1 MRIARLLQV
10 AVVGL
15 AVAAAVFPV
24 PAWVADGVYGARVF
38 PWLQWRLTGVTN
50 LVPFA
55 VLDVVLV
62 AAVLWFV
69 WGAVAV
75 VRGGKGRRLATFWRW
90 EWRYAVALAITYLA
104 FLAAWGLNYQRL
116 PLASGLDH
124 ASSRVTPESV
134 RAFADVALAEVIRHR
149 GALGDAPLRPE
160 PRAAVARA
168 LEPAFH
174 ETARLLGVPGPVRPG
189 VPKLTLL
196 DAHYTR
202 AGVSGMT
209 DPLFLETLLA
219 SNLLPHELPVVLAHE
234 WGHLA
239 GFARESDASFFGW
252 LVCLR
257 GDARAKYSAWLPM
270 LLRALAALD
279 RDVRRDL
286 ASRLPRAVRDDLD
299 AARVRDERDLVRL
312 VTNVSQKTYDQYLKA
327 NRVQSGIRNYGE
339 VLELVVGTRFEDGW
353 IPSRR

>member
-1 MRIARLLQV
+1 MRSTRALQV
-10 AVVGL
+10 GVVVLAVV
-15 AVAAAVFPV
+15 AAVFRV
-24 PAWVADGVYGARVF
+24 PPWFADGVYGARFF

-55 VLDVVLV
+55 VLDVALV
-62 AAVLWFV
+62 AAVLWFL
-69 WGAVAV
+69 WGAVSVA
-75 VRGGKGRRLATFWRW
+75 RAGKGHRWVTFWRW
-90 EWRYAVALAITYLA
+90 EWRYATACAAVYLA
-104 FLAAWGLNYQRL
+104 FLAAWGLNYQRR
-116 PLASGLDH
+116 PLAAGLDH
-124 ASSRVTPESV
+124 AASRVTPESV
-134 RAFADVALAEVIRHR
+134 RAFADVALREVIRHR
-149 GALGDAPLRPE
+149 SALGEAPLDPTL
-160 PRAAVARA
+160 PAAEARA

-174 ETARLLGVPGPVRPG
+174 ETVRLLGVPGPVRPG
-189 VPKLTLL
+189 APKLTLL

-209 DPLFLETLLA
+209 DPLFLETFLA
-219 SNLLPHELPVVLAHE
+219 SNLLPHERPVVLAHE

-239 GFARESDASFFGW
+239 GFARESEASFFGW

-270 LLRALAALD
+270 LLRALATLD
-279 RDVRRDL
+279 RDVRRDVT
-286 ASRLPRAVRDDLD
+286 SRLPRAVRDDLE
-299 AARVRDERDLVRL
+299 AARARDERDLVRL

-353 IPSRR
+353 IPVRR